1 MPTAKL
7 FDLSGCVAVP
17 VIGWIGAGRMGVP
30 LAGFILKAGYPL
42 VVCSRNVANRERLVA
57 QGATA
62 AATPA
67 DCVKAAD
74 IVFASLPDDDALR
87 KVALG
92 ADGVLAHA
100 RRGVIF
106 VETST
111 VSAEV
116 SAEVDREASRLGIAY
131 LRMPISGNAASAQHG
146 DVSVFVSGPE
156 AAWSKVKPVVQTFS
170 KAQSYLG
177 SAEQARYMK
186 LVVNAIIVSTAQAT
200 AEALALGRKAG
211 LEWDTM
217 LDTLAHSTIASPW
230 LKAKLA
236 LLKQRDFTPTMTTRL
251 ILKDIDLMLAAA
263 QANGVEMPL
272 TTVTR
277 ELMRTLME
285 EGHGEEDYM
294 SIVKLAEKR
303 SGLSTDRMD

>member
-1 MPTAKL
+1 MPAL
-7 FDLSGCVAVP
+7 P

-30 LAGFILKAGYPL
+30 MAGFILKAGYPL
-42 VVCSRNVANRERLVA
+42 VVCSRNVANRDQLVA
-57 QGATA
+57 QGARA
-62 AATPA
+62 VSTPA
-67 DCVKAAD
+67 DCAKAAG

-92 ADGVLAHA
+92 ADGVLANSK
-100 RRGVIF
+100 RGAVF

-111 VSAEV
+111 VSADV
-116 SAEVDREASRLGIAY
+116 SAEVDREASRYGVAY
-131 LRMPISGNAASAQHG
+131 LRMPISGNAASARHG

-156 AAWSKVKPVVQTFS
+156 SAWNAVKPVVQTFS

-177 SAEQARYMK
+177 NAEQARYMK
-186 LVVNAIIVSTAQAT
+186 LVANAIIVSTAQAT

-211 LEWDTM
+211 LDWNAM
-217 LDTLAHSTIASPW
+217 LDTLAQSTIASPW

-263 QANGVEMPL
+263 KANGVEMPL
-272 TTVTR
+272 TAVTR
-277 ELMRTLME
+277 ELMQTLMHQ
-285 EGHGEEDYM
+285 GHGEEDYM
-294 SIVKLAEKR
+294 AVVKLAEER
-303 SGLSTDRMD
+303 SGLSTDKMD

>member
-7 FDLSGCVAVP
+7 FDLGGRVAVP

-42 VVCSRNVANRERLVA
+42 VVCSRNEANGERLVA

-67 DCVKAAD
+67 DCAKAAD

-100 RRGVIF
+100 RRGAIF

-156 AAWSKVKPVVQTFS
+156 PAWGKAKPVVQTFS
-170 KAQSYLG
+170 KAQSYVG
-177 SAEQARYMK
+177 GAEQARYIYSWLLGQARPAK
-186 LVVNAIIVSTAQAT
+186 PKPPLSANATPEVSSIQN
-200 AEALALGRKAG
+200 L
-211 LEWDTM
+211 M
-217 LDTLAHSTIASPW
+217 TL
-230 LKAKLA
+230 K
-236 LLKQRDFTPTMTTRL
+236 
-251 ILKDIDLMLAAA
+251 
-263 QANGVEMPL
+263 
-272 TTVTR
+272 
-277 ELMRTLME
+277 
-285 EGHGEEDYM
+285 
-294 SIVKLAEKR
+294 KR
-303 SGLSTDRMD
+303 SGLSLAKTVSRVPGGKASPKATGRIRVILRPNVSGYQYVVGRIDVPSLVRVGAAVVWDLGPDANPLKRRASVSTSPPVR